1 MNEAINA
8 INNAGGNLVKDGELE
23 LKTIT
28 ESMDG
33 LLAYIKDAEN
43 KVESNL
49 EFPFGVGNYE
59 YRKDHLDKFNRKPI
73 FMGLKKKTDK

>member
-1 MNEAINA
+1 LNEAINA

-43 KVESNL
+43 KVKSNL
-49 EFPFGVGNYE
+49 EFPFGVGRYE
-59 YRKDHLDKFNRKPI
+59 SRKSDLDIFNRKPI
-73 FMGLKKKTDK
+73 FMGLKKETDK